1 MHMPQILLAAD
12 YRRKAGAQSDA
23 EEEAWQSTRFEQ
35 VFGNGSAQSAF
46 DRVFFDGHDTA
57 RLCSRGD

>member
-12 YRRKAGAQSDA
+12 YRRKAGTQSDA

-46 DRVFFDGHDTA
+46 DRVFFDCHDTA
-57 RLCSRGD
+57 RLCSRSD